1 MVINGL
7 LSITLVII
15 KILLLLFLTVCY
27 HATYA
32 IQSESTLY
40 SRLNVKELVSRNMR
54 DIWSLSNSSGIQT
67 QNQLVC
73 EQTLN
78 HLTKLAKWLSYVV
91 NTYMYGAFDCMLL
104 SCHARDSEWIYT
116 LKLHECQVIWSYLK
130 LHLANYRV

>member
-1 MVINGL
+1 M
-7 LSITLVII
+7 
-15 KILLLLFLTVCY
+15 LLFLTVCY

-32 IQSESTLY
+32 IQSESALY

-54 DIWSLSNSSGIQT
+54 DIWSLSDSSGIQT

-91 NTYMYGAFDCMLL
+91 STYMYGAFDCMLL

-116 LKLHECQVIWSYLK
+116 LKLHECQVIWSYMK